1 MDWFNGADVGVV
13 PLRVI
18 RRTYLK
24 LFMYKNTLNLLLS
37 EVLPLTHFPWKAM
50 SNEVNLII
58 TGVPTMMAMTA
69 MTWSWCDDLRSFACP
84 LALPFL
90 RLLLGWLVASLSQ
103 IVQKCIKWCVKNS
116 FPSDFNINFWHVV
129 NHDKSIKN
137 SSIFHILKGVGGK
150 LAKFLRL
157 KYRVNCIIMFLLVVH
172 KESVKFFIWAGQK
185 AMWIQNMF

>member
-1 MDWFNGADVGVV
+1 MDWFNGAGEHIWSFSCTKILWICCCRRYCHWRTSHGKQWAMKWISSSPESRQWWQWRRWRDPDVMIWEALHALWHCRFFGCCWVDW
-13 PLRVI
+13 
-18 RRTYLK
+18 
-24 LFMYKNTLNLLLS
+24 LLL
-37 EVLPLTHFPWKAM
+37 F
-50 SNEVNLII
+50 
-58 TGVPTMMAMTA
+58 
-69 MTWSWCDDLRSFACP
+69 
-84 LALPFL
+84 
-90 RLLLGWLVASLSQ
+90 SQ

-157 KYRVNCIIMFLLVVH
+157 KFRVNCIIMFLLVVH